1 MVDRTRVSTT
11 RRSVEPTVVFVLGG
25 HGVDRVVA
33 AMRASLC
40 GRPVSRFD
48 ASLDIGPHP
57 AERSVVETVDLDR
70 RRVIIGFDDGIVL
83 QTSLR
88 WSGEWHL
95 YREHER
101 WSKPM
106 SMARVVI
113 EVPGRVAVCFGGA
126 AVETYRHPDAR
137 RHPLLGGA
145 GPDVRAVRLDVDGLI
160 DRLVLASDHARSV
173 VDLLGDEHMV
183 TGIGNVVRSE
193 VLWSVALDPRTPSVE
208 LDDEDWRDVIEATRR
223 FATQA
228 PDRLEVYGRLGQICR
243 RCHGTIGCDEGDD
256 GRLVYWCPNCQTTL
270 ENPHPIRVHDERSTD
285 VRFLDEARTAR
296 GRVQIFD
303 DLRDYG

>member
-1 MVDRTRVSTT
+1 
-11 RRSVEPTVVFVLGG
+11 
-25 HGVDRVVA
+25 
-33 AMRASLC
+33 MRASLC
-40 GRPVSRFD
+40 GKALVRFD
-48 ASLDIGPHP
+48 APLGIGPHP
-57 AERSVVETVDLDR
+57 AEQSTIESVDIER
-70 RRVIIGFDDGIVL
+70 RRVTIEFDDGIVL
-83 QTSLR
+83 EVSLR

-95 YREHER
+95 YRENDR
-101 WSKPM
+101 WTKST
-106 SMARVVI
+106 SAARVVL

-126 AVETYRHPDAR
+126 DVETYRRPDTR
-137 RHPLLGGA
+137 RHPILGGA
-145 GPDVRAVRLDVDGLI
+145 GPDVRTSATDDVI
-160 DRLVLASDHARSV
+160 DRIVAEARPDVTV
-173 VDLLGDEHMV
+173 VDVLGDDHLI
-183 TGIGNVVRSE
+183 TGLGNVVRSE
-193 VLWSVALDPRTPSVE
+193 VLWAMALDPRTASTE

-270 ENPHPIRVHDERSTD
+270 ENPHPIQVHDERSTD